1 MSARLVT
8 TETVRGS
15 IGANGP
21 LAKGE
26 SLVETFS
33 RRHTSQALT
42 TLFAKA
48 FRYVAHG
55 SSINGFRHARMA
67 RFGYRGRPAPADT
80 FLSRLRVVSYL

>member
-15 IGANGP
+15 VGANGP
-21 LAKGE
+21 LAKGK

-33 RRHTSQALT
+33 RRHAPQALT
-42 TLFAKA
+42 TLFAKT

-55 SSINGFRHARMA
+55 SSINGFR
-67 RFGYRGRPAPADT
+67 YADGQV
-80 FLSRLRVVSYL
+80 RVA